1 MQTLV
6 PSGVNSLLLRRQTV
20 CITALI
26 SPLTL
31 LWIISKAWPKV
42 YWPIINC
49 KKIMSPISDWIVWL
63 YLYSSCSDIS
73 LWSRAPCMISIN
85 HCITMI
91 QDIISIEPNDIL
103 NKLNLSGVV
112 DYLFFYCKKLVS
124 FRLSFQKIWPWP
136 ILHIGQLKLQ
146 LHDEHDKGSSFSPS
160 SETSPKGYYWKF
172 VIHTLHHCRKSCL
185 VIETKQ
191 RHTQM
196 RMLWR

>member
-1 MQTLV
+1 MALKSFRQKNFVKILPQEVSGFAGKKKWVGLMQTLV

-20 CITALI
+20 CTTALI

-31 LWIISKAWPKV
+31 LWIISIAWPKV

-63 YLYSSCSDIS
+63 YVYSSCSDIS

-103 NKLNLSGVV
+103 NKMNLSGVV

-136 ILHIGQLKLQ
+136 ILHIGQQNK
-146 LHDEHDKGSSFSPS
+146 
-160 SETSPKGYYWKF
+160 
-172 VIHTLHHCRKSCL
+172 
-185 VIETKQ
+185 IEELNNYIIK
-191 RHTQM
+191 
-196 RMLWR
+196 